1 MPAARSAGVQ
11 SANAFATGAWSP
23 RLPISSLPNPM
34 NTLMDTP
41 MVCEGRS
48 WHKRPLTRKWYV
60 KNPTTGIM
68 LIAAG
73 LSTFMRLNPDTLLTK
88 TFAVTAAASGVFLL
102 FGLFTP
108 LGGVRGALCSA
119 AAALLTIPIDRLD
132 ALQLA
137 VAAAV
142 VGVTA
147 AALGVLGP
155 GAFSIDCRLFG
166 RRKIII
172 PQIPRPQ

>member
-1 MPAARSAGVQ
+1 MPVARSAGVQ
-11 SANAFATGAWSP
+11 SAKAFATGAWSP

-48 WHKRPLTRKWYV
+48 WRKRPLTRKWYV
-60 KNPTTGIM
+60 RNPSWRDSFPRAPSYP
-68 LIAAG
+68 LKAG
-73 LSTFMRLNPDTLLTK
+73 SALFEWRGGDPGEAIFDFSGRL
-88 TFAVTAAASGVFLL
+88 AGC
-102 FGLFTP
+102 
-108 LGGVRGALCSA
+108 LCSA
-119 AAALLTIPIDRLD
+119 AAALLTILIDKLD
-132 ALQLA
+132 AFRLA
-137 VAAAV
+137 VASVV

-172 PQIPRPQ
+172 PQIPRQH